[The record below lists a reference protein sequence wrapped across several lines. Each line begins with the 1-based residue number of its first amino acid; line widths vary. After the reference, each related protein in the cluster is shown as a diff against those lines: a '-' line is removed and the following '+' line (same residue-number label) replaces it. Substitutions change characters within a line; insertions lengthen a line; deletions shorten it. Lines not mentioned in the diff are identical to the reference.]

1 MSLLRDQCSG
11 EVIFIDVL
19 ESQMANLAAALAQN
33 FPQDQY
39 SWQVRC
45 EDLKKIVVPAIE
57 SQLFIIAGVGP
68 HQTIEFINSLCASAP
83 DTAFDLL
90 ICSVHGSYSVRE
102 ALIKQ
107 GYGLKNERIIFENN
121 RFYEGIYV
129 SKSVNKAIVDTGSQM
144 WDWSNSVHQDYWYRI
159 VRHYRQKAKAYPLHF
174 QPIIE
179 RYEALQNA
187 IKNTHN

>member
-121 RFYEGIYV
+121 RFYEAIYV